1 MKATLQMLSLF
12 LAIVSVLI
20 ALKTCFDGS
29 PAKKPTGYAG
39 LLISFVLYGLMFFLS
54 GLTVKSLGRCGHERT
69 GNQLHLPDLRALVVS

>member
-20 ALKTCFDGS
+20 SLRTCFDGW
-29 PAKKPTGYAG
+29 PAKKPSGYTG

-54 GLTVKSLGRCGHERT
+54 YCCGSYSEIF
-69 GNQLHLPDLRALVVS
+69 GEMWP